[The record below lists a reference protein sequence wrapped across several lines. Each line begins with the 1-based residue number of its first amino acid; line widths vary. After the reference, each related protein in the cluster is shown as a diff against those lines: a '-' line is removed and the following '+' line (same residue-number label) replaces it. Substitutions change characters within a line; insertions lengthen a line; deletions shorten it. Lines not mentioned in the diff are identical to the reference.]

1 MRTACELDL
10 ASARGNTFVTELTTS
25 IDNCQESKV
34 LSFILQLKLR
44 RELAA
49 SVRDKSRGDWSCYVP
64 VTGAITVKELS
75 EKT

>member
-1 MRTACELDL
+1 MRTACQLDF
-10 ASARGNTFVTELTTS
+10 GNTFVTQIIS
-25 IDNCQESKV
+25 SVGKCQESKV
-34 LSFILQLKLR
+34 LLFILQLKLR